1 MGGLDK
7 RLMQGRLGVYY
18 NIPSNKDNT
27 IEGVE
32 HQETRLEFHGGDL
45 QQQRMIRD
53 KRRSL
58 DRALWSSYQ
67 GANVKLV
74 GSDRVARAL
83 INPNKLKQ
91 DYDDKILSIG
101 FEYGFK
107 AGDVFEWI
115 NTNTHW
121 LIYLQE
127 LSELAYFRGDIR
139 RCDYEIK
146 WEDEDG
152 IHSTYAAIRGPVETK
167 IDYVQKHGISV
178 DNPNHSLNILM
189 PKNKDTLEYFK
200 RYSKFYLNDID
211 EGDEQVCWRVEAK
224 DSISMPGVLE
234 ITAVEY
240 YINKDE
246 DDLENGIV
254 GGLIVEPANPN
265 EEEVEITITGE
276 TFIKPNQAYEYRYE
290 GEDQATWIIDTK
302 KYPVKWSANPKDLK
316 HIKLIWTS
324 QYSGQFTIAYGDCE
338 KTIVVESL
346 F

>member
-7 RLMQGRLGVYY
+7 GLMRGRLGVYY
-18 NIPSNKDNT
+18 GTSSNT
-27 IEGVE
+27 ESSVEGVN
-32 HQETRLEFHGGDL
+32 HQDARLEAHGGDL
-45 QQQRMIRD
+45 QQMRMIRD

-58 DRALWSSYQ
+58 DRALWNSYQ
-67 GANVKLV
+67 GANVKLID
-74 GSDRVARAL
+74 SDQIVRAL
-83 INPNKLKQ
+83 INPNKLKP

-101 FEYGFK
+101 FEYGYK
-107 AGDVFEWI
+107 PGDVFEWV

-127 LSELAYFRGDIR
+127 LSELAYFRADIR
-139 RCDYEIK
+139 RCDYQIK
-146 WEDEDG
+146 WEDENG

-167 IDYVQKHGISV
+167 IDYIQKHGISV
-178 DNPNHSLNILM
+178 DNPNHSLNILL
-189 PKNKDTLEYFK
+189 PKNKDTLEYFR
-200 RYSKFYLNDID
+200 RYSRFYLNDID
-211 EGDEQVCWRVEAK
+211 EGDEQICWRVEAK
-224 DSISMPGVLE
+224 DSISMPGILE

-246 DDLENGIV
+246 DDVENGIV
-254 GGLIVEPANPN
+254 GALIVEPENPN
-265 EEEVEITITGE
+265 EEVVEATIVGD
-276 TFIKPNQAYEYRYE
+276 TFIKPNEAHEYKYE
-290 GEDQATWIIDTK
+290 GEDTSAWVIDTK

>member
-7 RLMQGRLGVYY
+7 RLIQGRLGVYY

-67 GANVKLV
+67 GADVKLV
-74 GSDRVARAL
+74 GSDRVVRAL

-107 AGDVFEWI
+107 AGDVFEWM

-121 LIYLQE
+121 IIYLQE

-152 IHSTYAAIRGPVETK
+152 LHSTYAAIRGPVETK
-167 IDYVQKHGISV
+167 IDYIQKHGISV

-276 TFIKPNQAYEYRYE
+276 TFIKPNQAYEYKYE

-316 HIKLIWTS
+316 HIRLIWTS

>member
-7 RLMQGRLGVYY
+7 GLMRGRLGVYY
-18 NIPSNKDNT
+18 GTSSNT
-27 IEGVE
+27 ESSVEGVN
-32 HQETRLEFHGGDL
+32 HQDARLEAHGGDL
-45 QQQRMIRD
+45 QQMRMIRD

-58 DRALWSSYQ
+58 DRALWNSYQ

-74 GSDRVARAL
+74 DSDQIARAL
-83 INPNKLKQ
+83 INPNKLKP

-101 FEYGFK
+101 FEYGYK
-107 AGDVFEWI
+107 PGDVFEWI

-127 LSELAYFRGDIR
+127 LSELAYFRADIR
-139 RCDYEIK
+139 RCDYQIK
-146 WEDEDG
+146 WEDENG
-152 IHSTYAAIRGPVETK
+152 IHSAYAAIRGPVETK
-167 IDYVQKHGISV
+167 IDYIQKHGISV
-178 DNPNHSLNILM
+178 DNPNHSLNILL
-189 PKNKDTLEYFK
+189 PKNKDTLEYFR
-200 RYSKFYLNDID
+200 RYSRFYLNDID
-211 EGDEQVCWRVEAK
+211 EGDEQICWRVEAK
-224 DSISMPGVLE
+224 DSISMPGILE

-246 DDLENGIV
+246 DDVENGIV
-254 GGLIVEPANPN
+254 GALIVEPKNPN
-265 EEEVEITITGE
+265 EEIVEATIVGD
-276 TFIKPNQAYEYRYE
+276 TFIKPNEAHEYKYE
-290 GEDQATWIIDTK
+290 GEDTSAWVIDTK

-324 QYSGQFTIAYGDCE
+324 QYSGQFTIAYGNCE

>member
-1 MGGLDK
+1 MGGIDK

-58 DRALWSSYQ
+58 DRALWNSYQ
-67 GANVKLV
+67 GADVKLL
-74 GSDRVARAL
+74 GSSRVARAL

-91 DYDDKILSIG
+91 DYDDKIISIG
-101 FEYGFK
+101 FEHGFK
-107 AGDVFEWI
+107 SGDVFEWM

-152 IHSTYAAIRGPVETK
+152 LHSTYAAIRGPVETK
-167 IDYVQKHGISV
+167 IDYIQKHGISV

-189 PKNKDTLEYFK
+189 PKNKDTLEYFR
-200 RYSKFYLNDID
+200 RYSKFYLNDIE
-211 EGDEQVCWRVEAK
+211 EGDEQICWRVEAK
-224 DSISMPGVLE
+224 DSISMPGILE

-240 YINKDE
+240 YANKDE
-246 DDLENGIV
+246 DDIENGIV
-254 GGLIVEPANPN
+254 GALIVEPENPN
-265 EEEVEITITGE
+265 EEVIEAIIKGE
-276 TFIKPNQAYEYRYE
+276 TFIKPNQAYEYQFE
-290 GEDQATWIIDTK
+290 GEEQAAWIIDTK
-302 KYPVKWSANPKDLK
+302 KYPIKWSANPKNLK

-324 QYSGQFTIAYGDCE
+324 QYSGQFEIAYGDYK